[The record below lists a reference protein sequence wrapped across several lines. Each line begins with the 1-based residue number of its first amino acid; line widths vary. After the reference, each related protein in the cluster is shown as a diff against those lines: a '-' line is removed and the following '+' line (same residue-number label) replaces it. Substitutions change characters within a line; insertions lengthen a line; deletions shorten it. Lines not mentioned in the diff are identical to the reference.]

1 MQTNVLLIGSGG
13 REHTLAWAIAKSP
26 KLGKLFIAPGNPGT
40 AQCGENVL
48 LDVANHAEVLQ
59 FIEANEIGLTV
70 IGPEQPLVDGIAD
83 AIESAGNAVF
93 GPKKKA
99 AMLEGSKEFAKDFM
113 KRQKIPTAAYKVF
126 SMGNFDKAAHY
137 IKSLGKYPVVLK
149 ADGLAAGKGVLIPES
164 EEEALAALEVLKSSS
179 LKSAASRLVIEEYM
193 EGEEASVFA
202 LCDGNSF
209 KVIGNAQDHKRV
221 GEGDTGPNTGGMG
234 AYSPAPIV
242 TDGLLAKVEETIIKP
257 TIVGM
262 QQEGYPYTGFLYVG
276 LMITAEGPKVVEY
289 NCRFGDPE
297 CQVIIPRLTSDLLEA
312 LIASTSG
319 RLAEANIQFD
329 DQYRC
334 TVVLASGGY
343 PGSYEKEKPISGL
356 DAVENVLIFHAG
368 TKADG
373 EMVLTN
379 GGRVLNVV
387 GSGNTLQEAM
397 ETSYAAIQNI
407 HFDGS
412 FYRRDI
418 GAKGLNRLK
427 LIKQV

>member
-1 MQTNVLLIGSGG
+1 
-13 REHTLAWAIAKSP
+13 
-26 KLGKLFIAPGNPGT
+26 
-40 AQCGENVL
+40 
-48 LDVANHAEVLQ
+48 
-59 FIEANEIGLTV
+59 
-70 IGPEQPLVDGIAD
+70 
-83 AIESAGNAVF
+83 
-93 GPKKKA
+93 
-99 AMLEGSKEFAKDFM
+99 
-113 KRQKIPTAAYKVF
+113 
-126 SMGNFDKAAHY
+126 
-137 IKSLGKYPVVLK
+137 
-149 ADGLAAGKGVLIPES
+149 
-164 EEEALAALEVLKSSS
+164 
-179 LKSAASRLVIEEYM
+179 
-193 EGEEASVFA
+193 
-202 LCDGNSF
+202 
-209 KVIGNAQDHKRV
+209 
-221 GEGDTGPNTGGMG
+221 MG